1 MSALNIYEGRCHI
14 AKVEPRTFVD
24 GEGVRC
30 SIYLS
35 GCPFDCTGCYN
46 LAAQNFT
53 YGEECSDDLID
64 KIIEYCAADYISGL
78 SILGGEPF
86 CNLKLAEKIV
96 SRFRARFGSQKTIW
110 VWSGFVFEYL
120 KNDIKRQ
127 YLLKNI
133 DVLIDGPFMQ
143 RLFQPNLAFRGSL
156 NQRIIDVGRSLSN
169 DKTVYLN
176 DIRDAIEI

>member
-1 MSALNIYEGRCHI
+1 MSVLDIYEGRRRI

-24 GEGVRC
+24 GEDVRC

-53 YGEECSDDLID
+53 YGEVCTEGMID
-64 KIIEYCAADYISGL
+64 GIISHCEADYISGL

-86 CNLKLAEKIV
+86 CNMELAEEIIG
-96 SRFRARFGSQKTIW
+96 RFRERYGRSKTIW
-110 VWSGFVFEYL
+110 VWSGFIFEYL
-120 KNDIKRQ
+120 KNDSRRRGM
-127 YLLKNI
+127 LTEI

-143 RLFQPNLAFRGSL
+143 GLYRPNLAFRGSL
-156 NQRIIDVGRSLSN
+156 NQRIIDVQRSLA
-169 DKTVYLN
+169 DGRTV
-176 DIRDAIEI
+176 

>member
-1 MSALNIYEGRCHI
+1 MNALNIYEGRYYI

-35 GCPFDCTGCYN
+35 GCPFDCKGCYN

-53 YGEECSDDLID
+53 YGQLCSDEMID
-64 KIIEYCAADYISGL
+64 EIISHCEADYISGL

-96 SRFRARFGSQKTIW
+96 SRFRARFGRGKTIW

-120 KNDIKRQ
+120 KNDAKRQ
-127 YLLKNI
+127 YLLRNI
-133 DVLIDGPFMQ
+133 DVLVDEPFVRQ
-143 RLFQPNLAFRGSL
+143 IFLPKLAFRGSL
-156 NQRIIDVGRSLSN
+156 NQRIIDVSRSLSN
-169 DKTVYLN
+169 GKTVYLN
-176 DIRDAIEI
+176 D

>member
-1 MSALNIYEGRCHI
+1 MNALKIYEGRYHI

-46 LAAQNFT
+46 LVAQNFT
-53 YGEECSDDLID
+53 YGGVCSDELIAE
-64 KIIEYCAADYISGL
+64 IMSHCAADYINGL

-86 CNLKLAEKIV
+86 CNLKLAERIV
-96 SRFRARFGSQKTIW
+96 SQFRERFGNSKTIW

-120 KNDIKRQ
+120 KNDTRRQ
-127 YLLKNI
+127 KLLKNI
-133 DVLIDGPFMQ
+133 NVLVDGPFMKQ
-143 RLFQPNLAFRGSL
+143 LYKPNLAFRGSL
-156 NQRIIDVGRSLSN
+156 NQRIIDVRESLISN
-169 DKTVYLN
+169 KTVYLN
-176 DIRDAIEI
+176 D

>member
-1 MSALNIYEGRCHI
+1 MKALNIYEGRYYI

-35 GCPFDCTGCYN
+35 GCPFDCPGCYN

-53 YGEECSDDLID
+53 YGEVCSDEM
-64 KIIEYCAADYISGL
+64 IEEVISYCEADYISGL

-86 CNLKLAEKIV
+86 YNLKLAERIA
-96 SRFRARFGSQKTIW
+96 SRFRERFGNSKTIW

-120 KNDIKRQ
+120 KNDAKRR
-127 YLLKNI
+127 YLLNNI
-133 DVLIDGPFMQ
+133 DVLVDGPFMQ
-143 RLFQPNLAFRGSL
+143 QLFQPNLTFRGSL
-156 NQRIIDVGRSLSN
+156 NQRIIDVQQSLLS

-176 DIRDAIEI
+176 D

>member
-1 MSALNIYEGRCHI
+1 MNALNIYEGRYHI

-46 LAAQNFT
+46 LAAQNFA
-53 YGEECSDDLID
+53 YGEVCSDEM
-64 KIIEYCAADYISGL
+64 IEEILSHCEADYISGL

-86 CNLKLAEKIV
+86 CNLKLAERIV
-96 SRFRARFGSQKTIW
+96 SRFRARFGKRKTIW

-120 KNDIKRQ
+120 KNDAKRD

-133 DVLIDGPFMQ
+133 DVLVDGPFMQ
-143 RLFQPNLAFRGSL
+143 QLFQPNLAFRGSL
-156 NQRIIDVGRSLSN
+156 NQRIIDVQKSISSDR
-169 DKTVYLN
+169 TVYLN
-176 DIRDAIEI
+176 D

>member
-1 MSALNIYEGRCHI
+1 MNALKIYEGRYHI

-35 GCPFDCTGCYN
+35 GCPFDCMGCYN

-53 YGEECSDDLID
+53 YGEVCSDELIEE
-64 KIIEYCAADYISGL
+64 IMSHCEADYISGL

-86 CNLKLAEKIV
+86 CNLKLAERIV
-96 SRFRARFGSQKTIW
+96 SEFRERFGNSKTIW
-110 VWSGFVFEYL
+110 VWSGFIFEYL
-120 KNDIKRQ
+120 KNDVKRH
-127 YLLKNI
+127 YLLNNI
-133 DVLIDGPFMQ
+133 DFLVDGPFMQ
-143 RLFQPNLAFRGSL
+143 QLYKPNLAFRGSL
-156 NQRIIDVGRSLSN
+156 NQRIIDVRKSLIS

-176 DIRDAIEI
+176 D

>member
-1 MSALNIYEGRCHI
+1 MNALKIYEGRYHI

-35 GCPFDCTGCYN
+35 GCPFDCLGCYN
-46 LAAQNFT
+46 LAAQNFA
-53 YGEECSDDLID
+53 YGEVCNDELIEE
-64 KIIEYCAADYISGL
+64 IISHCAAHYISGL

-96 SRFRARFGSQKTIW
+96 SRFRACFGSSKTIW
-110 VWSGFVFEYL
+110 IWSGFVFEYL
-120 KNDIKRQ
+120 KNDTRRQ
-127 YLLKNI
+127 KLLKNI
-133 DVLIDGPFMQ
+133 DVLVDGPFMQ

-156 NQRIIDVGRSLSN
+156 NQRIIDVQKSLISN
-169 DKTVYLN
+169 KTVYLN
-176 DIRDAIEI
+176 D

>member
-1 MSALNIYEGRCHI
+1 MSALKIFEGRGHI

-35 GCPFDCTGCYN
+35 GCPFECAGCYN

-53 YGEECSDDLID
+53 YGDVCTDEVID
-64 KIIEYCAADYISGL
+64 GIISNCEAEYVSGL

-86 CNLKLAEKIV
+86 CNLRLAEEIV
-96 SRFRARFGSQKTIW
+96 ARFRTRFGNEKTIW

-120 KNDIKRQ
+120 KNDERRKR
-127 YLLKNI
+127 LLREI

-143 RLFQPNLAFRGSL
+143 KLYRPNLAFRGSL
-156 NQRIIDVGRSLSN
+156 NQRIIDVGRSMEEAR
-169 DKTVYLN
+169 TVYLS
-176 DIRDAIEI
+176 DE